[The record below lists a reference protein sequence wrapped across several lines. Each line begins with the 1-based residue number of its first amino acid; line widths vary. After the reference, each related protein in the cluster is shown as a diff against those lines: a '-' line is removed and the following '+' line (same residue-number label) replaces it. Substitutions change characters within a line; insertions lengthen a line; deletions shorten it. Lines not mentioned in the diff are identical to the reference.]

1 MLRKRGR
8 EVIDAEW
15 SQQQFDPGAWIF
27 VLLERAPCTTGREQQ
42 FHLGLKFAADDRCSS
57 NLLAAVPAPDYGS
70 SMDARTRKQQ
80 QVEEEHGDE
89 ARMLAEAFG
98 AKRDRLLASLT
109 LIAGVGVIVAIPFA
123 LRAGAEFFM
132 PVTAALVVA
141 IALVPLLEWF
151 ERRGMPPKGA
161 AGLCVLLFLAVAI
174 FAVGSIVI
182 PARDWVARVPGN
194 IPKVRATLE
203 PVIQIYKHLD
213 RFIDR
218 TVSQIAVTQE
228 QTRAVRIETPNSMSS
243 LLISS
248 APHLLIQLFFALLVI
263 FFFLAGWTA
272 MRKKTIVSRGSF
284 EGALTTA
291 RVIQQVV
298 DATSTYL
305 GTITLINIGLGAL
318 TATALWLLGMPSPVM
333 WGGIVAVAN
342 YIPYLGPIVCALLLF
357 AAGLMSFPDVWG
369 ALLPPA
375 VFIGFHLVEANFF
388 TPMVVGHRL
397 TISPLSILVS
407 LSFWAWV
414 WGTTGALLAVPLLII
429 MKTIFSA
436 AGTPDIAGFLF
447 EHGTLTHIGDD
458 AEEEVEE
465 REMQPAMVDTPKT
478 LS

>member
-1 MLRKRGR
+1 
-8 EVIDAEW
+8 
-15 SQQQFDPGAWIF
+15 
-27 VLLERAPCTTGREQQ
+27 
-42 FHLGLKFAADDRCSS
+42 
-57 NLLAAVPAPDYGS
+57 
-70 SMDARTRKQQ
+70 MDARSRKQHEEIEH
-80 QVEEEHGDE
+80 EEETL
-89 ARMLAEAFG
+89 ALAETIT

-109 LIAGVGVIVAIPFA
+109 LIAGIALIVALPFA

-151 ERRGMPPKGA
+151 ERRGVPSRLA
-161 AGLCVLLFLAVAI
+161 AGLCVIVFLAIAI
-174 FAVGSIVI
+174 FAIGSIVV
-182 PARDWVARVPGN
+182 PATDWVAQVPN
-194 IPKVRATLE
+194 KIPKVQAALD
-203 PVIQIYKHLD
+203 PVLDLYKNLD
-213 RFIDR
+213 RFIER
-218 TVSQIAVTQE
+218 TANQIAI
-228 QTRAVRIETPNSMSS
+228 TRERTSAVRIETPNSMLG
-243 LLISS
+243 LLTSS

-263 FFFLAGWTA
+263 FFFLAGWTT

-305 GTITLINIGLGAL
+305 GTITLINAGLGAL
-318 TATALWLLGMPSPVM
+318 TALVLWWLGMPSAVM
-333 WGGIVAVAN
+333 WGGIVAVLN
-342 YIPYLGPIVCALLLF
+342 YIPYLGPIASALLLF
-357 AAGLMSFPDVWG
+357 LGGLMTYPDVWG

-375 VFIGFHLVEANFF
+375 VFICFHLIEANFF

-429 MKTIFSA
+429 MKTVFSA

-447 EHGTLTHIGDD
+447 EHGTLTHVGDPD
-458 AEEEVEE
+458 EEEEEE
-465 REMQPAMVDTPKT
+465 RREMEPAMVDTEKPAT
-478 LS
+478 

>member
-1 MLRKRGR
+1 
-8 EVIDAEW
+8 
-15 SQQQFDPGAWIF
+15 
-27 VLLERAPCTTGREQQ
+27 
-42 FHLGLKFAADDRCSS
+42 
-57 NLLAAVPAPDYGS
+57 
-70 SMDARTRKQQ
+70 
-80 QVEEEHGDE
+80 
-89 ARMLAEAFG
+89 MLAETIS

-109 LIAGVGVIVAIPFA
+109 LIAGIGLIIGIPFA
-123 LRAGAEFFM
+123 LRTGAEFFM

-151 ERRGMPPKGA
+151 ERRGIPSKPA
-161 AGLCVLLFLAVAI
+161 AGLCVILFLLVAI
-174 FAVGSIVI
+174 FAIGSIVV
-182 PARDWVARVPGN
+182 PATDWVAQVPTK
-194 IPKVRATLE
+194 ITKVRSALE
-203 PVIQIYKHLD
+203 PVFDLYKNLD
-213 RFIDR
+213 RFIDK
-218 TVSQIAVTQE
+218 TVSQIEVAGAQSS
-228 QTRAVRIETPNSMSS
+228 QTRAVRIETPNSMLG
-243 LLISS
+243 LLTSS
-248 APHLLIQLFFALLVI
+248 APHLVIQLFFSLLVI

-318 TATALWLLGMPSPVM
+318 TATALWWLGMPSPVM

-342 YIPYLGPIVCALLLF
+342 YIPYLGPIVCAMLLF
-357 AAGLMSFPDVWG
+357 FGGLMTYPDIWG

-375 VFIGFHLVEANFF
+375 AFIGFHLIEANFF

-397 TISPLSILVS
+397 TISPLSILIS

-429 MKTIFSA
+429 LKTIFSA

-447 EHGTLTHIGDD
+447 EHGTLTHVGDPN
-458 AEEEVEE
+458 EEEEDE
-465 REMQPAMVDTPKT
+465 RQEMQPAMVDTPKRP
-478 LS
+478 S

>member
-1 MLRKRGR
+1 
-8 EVIDAEW
+8 
-15 SQQQFDPGAWIF
+15 
-27 VLLERAPCTTGREQQ
+27 
-42 FHLGLKFAADDRCSS
+42 
-57 NLLAAVPAPDYGS
+57 
-70 SMDARTRKQQ
+70 MDARTRKQGE
-80 QVEEEHGDE
+80 VAEGIADE
-89 ARMLAEAFG
+89 ARTLAETIT

-109 LIAGVGVIVAIPFA
+109 LIAGIGLIVALPFA

-151 ERRGMPPKGA
+151 ERRGIPSKA
-161 AGLCVLLFLAVAI
+161 SAGLCVLLFLVLALFAI
-174 FAVGSIVI
+174 GSIVM
-182 PARDWVARVPGN
+182 PASNWVAQVPTK
-194 IPKVRATLE
+194 IPKVRAALE
-203 PVIQIYKHLD
+203 PVIQLYKHLD

-218 TVSQIAVTQE
+218 TVSQIAITQE
-228 QTRAVRIETPNSMSS
+228 HTRTVQIESPNSVSS

-318 TATALWLLGMPSPVM
+318 TAGALWLLGMPSPIM

-357 AAGLMSFPDVWG
+357 TGGLMTYPDIWG
-369 ALLPPA
+369 AMAPPA
-375 VFIGFHLVEANFF
+375 AFICFHLIEANFF

-397 TISPLSILVS
+397 TISPLSILIS

-447 EHGTLTHIGDD
+447 EHGTLTHIGDPN
-458 AEEEVEE
+458 EEEEDE
-465 REMQPAMVDTPKT
+465 RQEMQPAMVDTPQPRT
-478 LS
+478 

>member
-1 MLRKRGR
+1 MLPR
-8 EVIDAEW
+8 
-15 SQQQFDPGAWIF
+15 
-27 VLLERAPCTTGREQQ
+27 
-42 FHLGLKFAADDRCSS
+42 
-57 NLLAAVPAPDYGS
+57 
-70 SMDARTRKQQ
+70 MDAGTRKQQ
-80 QVEEEHGDE
+80 PTEQQQGETARILVE
-89 ARMLAEAFG
+89 AN
-98 AKRDRLLASLT
+98 AKRDRLLAGLS
-109 LIAGVGVIVAIPFA
+109 LIAGIGILIAMPFA

-151 ERRGMPPKGA
+151 ERRGMPSKLA
-161 AGLCVLLFLAVAI
+161 AGLCVLIFLLMAI
-174 FAVGSIVI
+174 FAIGSIVV
-182 PARDWVARVPGN
+182 PASDWVAQ
-194 IPKVRATLE
+194 IPTKIDKVRAALD
-203 PVIQIYKHLD
+203 PVFDLYKNLD

-218 TVSQIAVTQE
+218 IATQIQVSRGGGARTVTIE
-228 QTRAVRIETPNSMSS
+228 QPNSVMG
-243 LLISS
+243 LLATS

-263 FFFLAGWTA
+263 FFFLAGWTT

-305 GTITLINIGLGAL
+305 GTITLINVGLGAL
-318 TATALWLLGMPSPVM
+318 TALVLWWLGMPSPVM

-342 YIPYLGPIVCALLLF
+342 YIPYLGPIVAALLLF
-357 AAGLMSFPDVWG
+357 VGGLMTFPDVWG

-429 MKTIFSA
+429 MKTIFAA

-447 EHGTLTHIGDD
+447 EHGTLTHAGEAD
-458 AEEEVEE
+458 EEEIEE
-465 REMQPAMVDTPKT
+465 RQEMEPAIVDTPKA

>member
-1 MLRKRGR
+1 
-8 EVIDAEW
+8 
-15 SQQQFDPGAWIF
+15 
-27 VLLERAPCTTGREQQ
+27 
-42 FHLGLKFAADDRCSS
+42 
-57 NLLAAVPAPDYGS
+57 
-70 SMDARTRKQQ
+70 MDARTRKNQAQ
-80 QVEEEHGDE
+80 DDDASDD
-89 ARMLAEAFG
+89 ARVIAETITV
-98 AKRDRLLASLT
+98 KRDRLLASLT
-109 LIAGVGVIVAIPFA
+109 LLAGIGLIIALPFA
-123 LRAGAEFFM
+123 LRYGAEFFM

-151 ERRGMPPKGA
+151 ERRGIPSKPA
-161 AGLCVLLFLAVAI
+161 AGLCVIIFLLMALFAI
-174 FAVGSIVI
+174 GSIVV
-182 PARDWVARVPGN
+182 PATDWVSQVPGK
-194 IPKVRATLE
+194 IPKVRSELE
-203 PVIQIYKHLD
+203 PIFDLYKNLD
-213 RFIDR
+213 KFIDK
-218 TVSQIAVTQE
+218 TAAQIAVTQN

-263 FFFLAGWTA
+263 FFFLAGWTS

-305 GTITLINIGLGAL
+305 GTITLINIGLGTL
-318 TATALWLLGMPSPVM
+318 TAGVLWMLGMPSPVM

-357 AAGLMSFPDVWG
+357 LGGLMTYPDVWG
-369 ALLPPA
+369 AMLPPA
-375 VFIGFHLVEANFF
+375 AFIGFHLVEANFF

-447 EHGTLTHIGDD
+447 EHGTLTHIGDPD
-458 AEEEVEE
+458 EEEVEE
-465 REMQPAMVDTPKT
+465 RQEIAPAMVDTSKRPT
-478 LS
+478 

>member
-1 MLRKRGR
+1 
-8 EVIDAEW
+8 
-15 SQQQFDPGAWIF
+15 
-27 VLLERAPCTTGREQQ
+27 
-42 FHLGLKFAADDRCSS
+42 
-57 NLLAAVPAPDYGS
+57 
-70 SMDARTRKQQ
+70 MDARTTKQQ
-80 QVEEEHGDE
+80 QAEEQKGETARVLIE
-89 ARMLAEAFG
+89 AN
-98 AKRDRLLASLT
+98 AKRDRLLAGLS
-109 LIAGVGVIVAIPFA
+109 LIAGMGILIAMPFA

-151 ERRGMPPKGA
+151 ERRGMPSKLA
-161 AGLCVLLFLAVAI
+161 AGLCVLIFLLIAVFAI
-174 FAVGSIVI
+174 GSIVI
-182 PARDWVARVPGN
+182 PASDWVAQ
-194 IPKVRATLE
+194 IPTKIDKVRLALD
-203 PVIQIYKHLD
+203 PVFDLYKNLD

-218 TVSQIAVTQE
+218 IATQIQLTRGGGPRAVTIE
-228 QTRAVRIETPNSMSS
+228 QPNSVMG
-243 LLISS
+243 LLATS

-263 FFFLAGWTA
+263 FFFLAGWTT

-305 GTITLINIGLGAL
+305 GTITLINVGLGTL
-318 TATALWLLGMPSPVM
+318 TALVLWWLGMPSPVM

-357 AAGLMSFPDVWG
+357 VGGLMTFADVWG

-429 MKTIFSA
+429 MKTIFAA

-447 EHGTLTHIGDD
+447 EHGTLTHAGEAD
-458 AEEEVEE
+458 EEEIEE
-465 REMQPAMVDTPKT
+465 RQEMEPAMVDTPKA

>member
-1 MLRKRGR
+1 VRHY
-8 EVIDAEW
+8 V
-15 SQQQFDPGAWIF
+15 
-27 VLLERAPCTTGREQQ
+27 
-42 FHLGLKFAADDRCSS
+42 
-57 NLLAAVPAPDYGS
+57 AV
-70 SMDARTRKQQ
+70 MDARTRKQHDI
-80 QVEEEHGDE
+80 EEEISDE
-89 ARMLAEAFG
+89 ARALAETIT

-109 LIAGVGVIVAIPFA
+109 LIAGIGVIVALPFA

-132 PVTAALVVA
+132 PVTAALVIA

-151 ERRGMPPKGA
+151 ERRGMPPKAA
-161 AGLCVLLFLAVAI
+161 AGLCVLIFLMIAI
-174 FAVGSIVI
+174 FAIGSIVV
-182 PARDWVARVPGN
+182 PASDWVAQVPTKIG
-194 IPKVRATLE
+194 KVRSALE
-203 PVIQIYKHLD
+203 PVFDLYKNLD
-213 RFIDR
+213 RFVGRIANQIEINHASHAR
-218 TVSQIAVTQE
+218 TVTIE
-228 QTRAVRIETPNSMSS
+228 QPNSVMG
-243 LLISS
+243 LLATS
-248 APHLLIQLFFALLVI
+248 APHLLIQLFFSLLVI

-272 MRKKTIVSRGSF
+272 MRKQTIVSRGSF

-305 GTITLINIGLGAL
+305 GTITLINAGLGAL
-318 TATALWLLGMPSPVM
+318 TAGALWLLGMPSPIM

-357 AAGLMSFPDVWG
+357 VGGLMTYPDVWG
-369 ALLPPA
+369 ALMPPA
-375 VFIGFHLVEANFF
+375 VFVGFHLIEANFF

-407 LSFWAWV
+407 LSFWAWI

-447 EHGTLTHIGDD
+447 EHGTLTHIGDPD
-458 AEEEVEE
+458 EEEEDE
-465 REMQPAMVDTPKT
+465 RQEMEPAMVDTPKA

>member
-1 MLRKRGR
+1 
-8 EVIDAEW
+8 
-15 SQQQFDPGAWIF
+15 
-27 VLLERAPCTTGREQQ
+27 
-42 FHLGLKFAADDRCSS
+42 
-57 NLLAAVPAPDYGS
+57 
-70 SMDARTRKQQ
+70 MDARTKKHSSIEDERS
-80 QVEEEHGDE
+80 DE
-89 ARMLAEAFG
+89 ARVLAESIG

-109 LIAGVGVIVAIPFA
+109 LIAGIGMIVALPFA
-123 LRAGAEFFM
+123 LREGAEFFM

-151 ERRGMPPKGA
+151 ERRGIPSKA
-161 AGLCVLLFLAVAI
+161 SAGLCVVIFLLLAI
-174 FAVGSIVI
+174 FAIGSIVI
-182 PARDWVARVPGN
+182 PASDWVAQVPTK
-194 IPKVRATLE
+194 ITKVRAALE
-203 PVIQIYKHLD
+203 PIFDLYKNLD
-213 RFIDR
+213 RFIDK
-218 TVSQIAVTQE
+218 TVSQIEVAGAQSS
-228 QTRAVRIETPNSMSS
+228 QTRAVRIETPNSMLG
-243 LLISS
+243 LLTSS

-318 TATALWLLGMPSPVM
+318 TAGALWLLGMPSPVM

-357 AAGLMSFPDVWG
+357 VGGLMIYPDIWG
-369 ALLPPA
+369 ALMPPA
-375 VFIGFHLVEANFF
+375 AFIGFHLIEANFF

-397 TISPLSILVS
+397 TISPLSILIS

-447 EHGTLTHIGDD
+447 EHGTLTHVGDPN
-458 AEEEVEE
+458 EEQEDE
-465 REMQPAMVDTPKT
+465 RQEMQPAMVDTPKPRT
-478 LS
+478 

>member
-1 MLRKRGR
+1 
-8 EVIDAEW
+8 
-15 SQQQFDPGAWIF
+15 
-27 VLLERAPCTTGREQQ
+27 
-42 FHLGLKFAADDRCSS
+42 
-57 NLLAAVPAPDYGS
+57 
-70 SMDARTRKQQ
+70 MDARTRKQQ
-80 QVEEEHGDE
+80 QRTELDDE
-89 ARMLAEAFG
+89 ARALAETISV
-98 AKRDRLLASLT
+98 KRDRLLASLT
-109 LIAGVGVIVAIPFA
+109 LIAGIGLIIALPFA

-151 ERRGMPPKGA
+151 ERRGVPSRLA
-161 AGLCVLLFLAVAI
+161 AGLCVLVFLLLALFAI
-174 FAVGSIVI
+174 GSIVV
-182 PARDWVARVPGN
+182 PATDWVAQVPSK
-194 IPKVRATLE
+194 IAKVRATLE
-203 PVIQIYKHLD
+203 PVLDLYKNLD

-218 TVSQIAVTQE
+218 TVSQISVAQGP
-228 QTRAVRIETPNSMSS
+228 TRAVRIETPNSMLG
-243 LLISS
+243 LLTSS

-305 GTITLINIGLGAL
+305 GTITLINIALGAL
-318 TATALWLLGMPSPVM
+318 TALALWWLGMPSPVM

-357 AAGLMSFPDVWG
+357 VGGLMTYPDVWG

-375 VFIGFHLVEANFF
+375 AFISLHLIEANFF

-397 TISPLSILVS
+397 TISPLSILIS

-447 EHGTLTHIGDD
+447 EHGTLTHIGEPD
-458 AEEEVEE
+458 EEEEDE
-465 REMQPAMVDTPKT
+465 KREMQPAMVDTEKPPT
-478 LS
+478 